1 MSLSLIR
8 IDDRLIHGQ
17 VVLSWSRYVG
27 ANLILVAD
35 DRVAKDMIRKTLLQ
49 AVAPQGMRVDVLS
62 VDDAADK
69 IKNGGYDR
77 YNVLMLFTTP
87 ADVMRFVE
95 SGISIKSVNVGGISY
110 KSGKKM
116 ITKSVAVDHED
127 IAALKK
133 LGDMGIELE
142 VRVLPEDSKIYILQ
156 RI

>member
-17 VVLSWSRYVG
+17 VVLSWSRYIG

-35 DRVAKDMIRKTLLQ
+35 DKVARDMVRKTLLQ
-49 AVAPQGMRVDVLS
+49 AVAPQGIRVDVLPVS
-62 VDDAADK
+62 DAADR
-69 IKNGGYDR
+69 IKGGSYDR

-87 ADVMRFVE
+87 GDVLRFVGK
-95 SGISIKSVNVGGISY
+95 GISIKSVNIGGISY
-110 KSGKKM
+110 KAGKRM
-116 ITKSVAVDHED
+116 VTKSVAVDDED
-127 IAALKK
+127 IEALKK
-133 LGDMGIELE
+133 LGEMGIEVE

>member
-1 MSLSLIR
+1 MSLNLVR

-35 DRVAKDMIRKTLLQ
+35 DKVAKDMIRKTLLQ
-49 AVAPQGMRVDVLS
+49 AVAPQGMRVDVLP
-62 VDDAADK
+62 VEDAAEK
-69 IKNGGYDR
+69 IKSGGYDR

-87 ADVMRFVE
+87 ESVLRFVE
-95 SGISIKSVNVGGISY
+95 SGISVKSVNIGGISY
-110 KSGKKM
+110 RSGKKM
-116 ITKSVAVDHED
+116 VTKSVAVDSDD

-133 LGDMGIELE
+133 LGELGIELE
-142 VRVLPEDSKIYILQ
+142 VRVLPEDSKIFILQ